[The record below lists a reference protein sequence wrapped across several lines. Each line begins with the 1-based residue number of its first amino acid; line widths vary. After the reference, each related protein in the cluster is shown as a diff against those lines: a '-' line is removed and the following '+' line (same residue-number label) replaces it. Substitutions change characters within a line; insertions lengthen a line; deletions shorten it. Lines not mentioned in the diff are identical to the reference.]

1 MNNKIDSQSKISI
14 GDTVRLNNTI
24 LVYTV
29 HRLYISNADTDGD
42 QWKEEWAELRTP
54 NGKPA
59 FWKVQ
64 QLEPLPS

>member
-1 MNNKIDSQSKISI
+1 MKLGQSI
-14 GDTVRLNNTI
+14 RLKNTT
-24 LVYTV
+24 LTYTV

-54 NGKPA
+54 DGKPA

-64 QLEPLPS
+64 QLEPLRS